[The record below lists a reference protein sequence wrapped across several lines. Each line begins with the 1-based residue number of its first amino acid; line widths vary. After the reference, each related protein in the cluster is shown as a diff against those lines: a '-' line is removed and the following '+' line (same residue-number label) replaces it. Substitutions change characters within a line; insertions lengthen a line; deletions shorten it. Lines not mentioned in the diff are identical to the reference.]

1 MPHRLRRLRQQF
13 EELSSKLEGCR
24 ESIHRRELLKRMKIV
39 IDETDKLI
47 SAEFLHLDSMR
58 DSGSA
63 KLWESR
69 KPETSAREETLEELC
84 RQADAEQDLER
95 LLELA
100 SKIQPLI
107 EARRS
112 RKKPVVLY
120 DQARR
125 QV

>member
-1 MPHRLRRLRQQF
+1 MEP
-13 EELSSKLEGCR
+13 
-24 ESIHRRELLKRMKIV
+24 KRN
-39 IDETDKLI
+39 
-47 SAEFLHLDSMR
+47 A
-58 DSGSA
+58 
-63 KLWESR
+63 
-69 KPETSAREETLEELC
+69 PEETLEELC
-84 RQADAEQDLER
+84 RQANAEQDLEK

-112 RKKPVVLY
+112 REKPAVWD